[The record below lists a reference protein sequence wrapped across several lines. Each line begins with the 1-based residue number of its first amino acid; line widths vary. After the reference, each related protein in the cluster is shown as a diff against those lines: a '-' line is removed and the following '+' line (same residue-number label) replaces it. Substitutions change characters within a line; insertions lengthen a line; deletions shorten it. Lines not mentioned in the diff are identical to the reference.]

1 MPNDNLPRRHVQPS
15 ARRITRNLEP
25 LTVRRPRVRPH
36 RKFPRTLQAWRE
48 NIFPRPV
55 SIIVERD
62 TLVSVRFLTDQ
73 EINGI
78 ASPDETQLELQVD
91 PAPSPRSA

>member
-1 MPNDNLPRRHVQPS
+1 MPNDKLPRRHVKPS
-15 ARRITRNLEP
+15 AKRITRNLEP
-25 LTVRRPRVRPH
+25 LMVRRPRIRPH

-55 SIIVERD
+55 SITVDRD
-62 TLVSVRFLTDQ
+62 TLVNVRFLTDQ

-78 ASPDETQLELQVD
+78 ASPDESPLELQVD
-91 PAPSPRSA
+91 PAPLPRTA